1 MIDIIA
7 YQIRSDTRNIIVIT
21 SKQLKSLLGQP
32 LTYQGL
38 PCCIIDILDEEPA
51 LVLQD
56 CSSQRVIQSNQHGEA
71 SRRVSRTFTVA
82 LLNVRRDA
90 LNPLL
95 EGLPNLEGLP
105 KLLANP
111 D

>member
-1 MIDIIA
+1 MIDTIVYLI
-7 YQIRSDTRNIIVIT
+7 QPDTHNIIVIT
-21 SKQLKSLLGQP
+21 PKQLKSLLGQP

-38 PCCIIDILDEEPA
+38 RCCIIDILYEGPA

-71 SRRVSRTFTVA
+71 SRRVSQIFTVD
-82 LLNVRRDA
+82 LLNIRRDA

-95 EGLPNLEGLP
+95 EGLPT
-105 KLLANP
+105 LLANR

>member
-1 MIDIIA
+1 M
-7 YQIRSDTRNIIVIT
+7 IT
-21 SKQLKSLLGQP
+21 SKQLKSLLGHP

-38 PCCIIDILDEEPA
+38 PCRIIDILDEEHS

-56 CSSQRVIQSNQHGEA
+56 CSNQRVIQSNQHGEA
-71 SRRVSRTFTVA
+71 SRRVSRTFTVD

-95 EGLPNLEGLP
+95 EGLS
-105 KLLANP
+105 KLLENP